1 MEANHINA
9 ERGKTMKEYQSLYDT
24 IANEY
29 ANLTREDLRRIAL
42 ELIYSM
48 YKNNSKWDYVDQ
60 INDAIENINEYT
72 DLNFKNEEIA

>member
-1 MEANHINA
+1 MEANHTNA
-9 ERGKTMKEYQSLYDT
+9 EGDKTMKYQSLYDT

-72 DLNFKNEEIA
+72 DLNFIMEEIA